1 VVQIVSAALDRCWV
15 NLYLPAAVD
24 DPATGVRLTL
34 AEPVPGSARMTVHRL
49 GSRDLH
55 LRVPR
60 WAERIE
66 ASRAGRTVE
75 GKPGADGYLVLA
87 GPWQPD
93 EQVEVRLVPRAG
105 VERCPDDPTLV
116 AVTSVPYVLAA
127 RTEATTVLE
136 VDLDR
141 VTAAVR
147 AVAAGEPV
155 TVDGVRPGARCSTRP
170 AA

>member
-1 VVQIVSAALDRCWV
+1 
-15 NLYLPAAVD
+15 
-24 DPATGVRLTL
+24 
-34 AEPVPGSARMTVHRL
+34 
-49 GSRDLH
+49 
-55 LRVPR
+55 
-60 WAERIE
+60 
-66 ASRAGRTVE
+66 
-75 GKPGADGYLVLA
+75 VLA